1 MMKKVKTQNLKLMQI
16 LILTSL
22 NNMVEVLSMEI
33 FDIGFELN
41 RKIALKNREKD
52 LKLPLNI
59 NTKSKNYIDYTNSN
73 EKVDEKNSSEK
84 VYVYNKITEKRNSLD
99 AEVVSENF
107 ERDSRRYQCNLDI
120 DIGGEY

>member
-1 MMKKVKTQNLKLMQI
+1 
-16 LILTSL
+16 
-22 NNMVEVLSMEI
+22 MEI

-59 NTKSKNYIDYTNSN
+59 NTKSRSYINYTNSS
-73 EKVDEKNSSEK
+73 EKVDEENSSEK

-120 DIGGEY
+120 GGEY

>member
-1 MMKKVKTQNLKLMQI
+1 
-16 LILTSL
+16 
-22 NNMVEVLSMEI
+22 MEI

-59 NTKSKNYIDYTNSN
+59 NTKSKNYIDYIDYTNN
-73 EKVDEKNSSEK
+73 NKKVDEKNPSEK

-99 AEVVSENF
+99 AEVISENF

>member
-22 NNMVEVLSMEI
+22 NNMVEVISMEI

-99 AEVVSENF
+99 AEVISENF
-107 ERDSRRYQCNLDI
+107 ERDSRRGRHGYVRCIN
-120 DIGGEY
+120 G